1 MKKKLVFVIACRNEG
16 TRLFGKPLQ
25 LLDIE
30 NRITILDH
38 LISIVKKINCVDDI
52 IIAIA
57 DTDANRIYENI
68 AKLNGIKFCYGSEEN
83 VLGRLVKGSNIC
95 FGTDVLRITSES
107 PFPIFNLIEKCW
119 KEHTANDYDASF
131 LDNVIDGCGFEIV
144 STDALNL
151 SNDKGEVRHR
161 SEMCTLYI
169 RENKNKFK
177 INYIQSNKNY
187 ERYDLRLTVDN
198 PEDLIVCREVY
209 RRFKH
214 KMPNYDLEDIIKFL
228 DEREDLKKLIYPF
241 TESGYKSLYL

>member
-95 FGTDVLRITSES
+95 FGTKMLERT
-107 PFPIFNLIEKCW
+107 
-119 KEHTANDYDASF
+119 
-131 LDNVIDGCGFEIV
+131 
-144 STDALNL
+144 
-151 SNDKGEVRHR
+151 HR
-161 SEMCTLYI
+161 
-169 RENKNKFK
+169 
-177 INYIQSNKNY
+177 
-187 ERYDLRLTVDN
+187 
-198 PEDLIVCREVY
+198 
-209 RRFKH
+209 
-214 KMPNYDLEDIIKFL
+214 
-228 DEREDLKKLIYPF
+228 
-241 TESGYKSLYL
+241 

>member
-68 AKLNGIKFCYGSEEN
+68 EKLNGIKFCYGSEEN

-144 STDALNL
+144 RTDAFNL
-151 SNDKGEVRHR
+151 SNEKGE
-161 SEMCTLYI
+161 
-169 RENKNKFK
+169 K
-177 INYIQSNKNY
+177 
-187 ERYDLRLTVDN
+187 
-198 PEDLIVCREVY
+198 REV
-209 RRFKH
+209 KWH
-214 KMPNYDLEDIIKFL
+214 II
-228 DEREDLKKLIYPF
+228 Y
-241 TESGYKSLYL
+241 